1 MIIYKDEDTEVESIG
16 DDIYR
21 ITSDASSDQP
31 NSSDYVTVVLTIEEL
46 EGIYAAIIHYN
57 AKPEADCC
65 GNCEYCA
72 IEEQG
77 NFSQYDCRR
86 NAPPVTFDINCVE
99 WYWPSTKQDN
109 WCGEHRRKE

>member
-1 MIIYKDEDTEVESIG
+1 MIIYKDEDTKVESIG

-57 AKPEADCC
+57 AKREVDCC
-65 GNCEYCA
+65 GNCKYWHENSSTCFRFPNTQEKYNCEY
-72 IEEQG
+72 
-77 NFSQYDCRR
+77 
-86 NAPPVTFDINCVE
+86 
-99 WYWPSTKQDN
+99 
-109 WCGEHRRKE
+109 CGEHSRKE